1 MTQSDIA
8 WAAGL
13 YEGEGSLIKRTGRT
27 TWQLTIKS
35 TDLDVLQK
43 FLNIFDVG
51 SIHFC
56 TAPSLKPHW
65 KPIWQ
70 YAVSNKGGMHKI
82 LTAILP
88 HLGSRRAYK
97 ALNFLDYFDKV

>member
-13 YEGEGSLIKRTGRT
+13 YEGEGWLTKRTDRT
-27 TWQLTIKS
+27 TWQLGIKS
-35 TDLDVLQK
+35 TDFDVLQK
-43 FLNIFDVG
+43 FHNIFNAG
-51 SIHFC
+51 SIRLC
-56 TAPSLKPHW
+56 QEPSLKAHW

-70 YAVSNKGGMHKI
+70 YLVCNKAGMHKI